1 MMKNPFYFIL
11 KAFFVLKIFVFLSQD
26 YIFVL
31 TFWKKQHVDS
41 IRKTRLVSKL
51 MKLQPEKQ
59 TTAINLLPNILRS
72 KGNQAMKFG
81 ELIKYNMRNFF
92 LENDT
97 ENMIEKFFPDSF
109 LEKQNWAYL

>member
-1 MMKNPFYFIL
+1 
-11 KAFFVLKIFVFLSQD
+11 
-26 YIFVL
+26 
-31 TFWKKQHVDS
+31 
-41 IRKTRLVSKL
+41 

-72 KGNQAMKFG
+72 KGNQTMKFG

-97 ENMIEKFFPDSF
+97 ENMIEKLFPDSF
-109 LEKQNWAYL
+109 LEKQN